1 MVQPT
6 VFYSIQPAFTGGEIS
21 GEVAS
26 RVDLEKYQLALLT
39 AENAIIRPYGPVY
52 KRPGSI
58 YAGRMKYDDRA
69 AILVRF
75 EYSVEVSYLLEFGD
89 RYIRIWRDGA
99 HLPFELET
107 PFVPDD
113 LRNLRFV
120 QSVDVMYICSGN
132 HPVKKLSRYSEQDW
146 RLTDIAWTRQAYGD
160 VNTDE
165 EAKITPSGR
174 MGEITLTAEKA
185 VFDALRVGD
194 TMKIEQYVN
203 GETVSATATKNAGL
217 YTTPGISAVAGST
230 FTIKK
235 TGAGGCKV
243 TVSAYVSYLVG
254 GFFGLPSR
262 TEYKWIDLWS
272 KEGAGDWEWT
282 GTIPDRI
289 TDESARNKN
298 CTYANVF
305 VLRMTGI
312 QGEQKIELSLP
323 NGYKRIFV
331 VDEQYVYTKSAAV
344 GKSWKIITHGTW
356 SGQIVVQQ
364 SKDDGNT
371 WVDLRTYTSTNDYN
385 PTEAGDVDEYSL
397 LRIRARITG
406 GTCNADLSA
415 YPYRHEGYV
424 TITGVTDAQH
434 ASARVGKMLG
444 GLEATADWYWGAWS
458 RTNGYPR
465 CAAFF
470 QDRLCFGGNKKYPQR
485 LWMSRSGDY
494 ENFGVEKESGTVTDD
509 SAVTADLLSR
519 QAYSIS
525 HMDVGNDLV
534 IFTDGNTWTIA
545 GGETVKP
552 TNITPKNQEN
562 YGCSNVPPLRVG
574 NRIIYVQRRGAIVRD
589 TGYSYEADGYVGA
602 DLTLLAKHLVRGR
615 AIVSAAYAQEP
626 DSLVYFVTDD
636 GQLLCLTYVM
646 DQKVYAWSHFVT
658 DGKYKAVCAVSSGNT
673 DRIYVIVERSIN
685 DKTVRYL
692 EYFAPHGESEAEQ
705 DYVMAD
711 AAIAVTYPSPQTEIP
726 GKDVLAG
733 KKVAVMADGY
743 HDDGITMNASA
754 CLPEAARRV
763 TVGLPYTMTLVQP
776 NWDVGNTET
785 GTVQGR
791 RKMVRKAILRLTKSY
806 GGRIGQNT
814 AMQDDII
821 YDPERM
827 ELNENVLYTGDKE
840 VTLPAG
846 GWDKDGRTCI
856 THDTPYPF
864 SLSAIIREVSFGG

>member
-1 MVQPT
+1 MN
-6 VFYSIQPAFTGGEIS
+6 E
-21 GEVAS
+21 
-26 RVDLEKYQLALLT
+26 
-39 AENAIIRPYGPVY
+39 
-52 KRPGSI
+52 
-58 YAGRMKYDDRA
+58 
-69 AILVRF
+69 
-75 EYSVEVSYLLEFGD
+75 
-89 RYIRIWRDGA
+89 
-99 HLPFELET
+99 
-107 PFVPDD
+107 
-113 LRNLRFV
+113 
-120 QSVDVMYICSGN
+120 
-132 HPVKKLSRYSEQDW
+132 
-146 RLTDIAWTRQAYGD
+146 
-160 VNTDE
+160 DE
-165 EAKITPSGR
+165 EARISPSGR
-174 MGEITLTAEKA
+174 IGLITLTAAKD
-185 VFDALRVGD
+185 VFSVDRVGD

-203 GETVSATATKNAGL
+203 GETVSASAGANSSS
-217 YTTPGISAVAGST
+217 YTTQEISALAGT
-230 FTIKK
+230 VCKIKK
-235 TGAGGCKV
+235 TGTGSCSV
-243 TVSAYVSYLVG
+243 TVNAYSSYKLP
-254 GFFGLPSR
+254 FFGFTR
-262 TEYKWIDLWS
+262 NYRWTDIWS
-272 KEGAGDWEWT
+272 KSGAGDWEDSVT
-282 GTIPDRI
+282 LPATINWDRY
-289 TDESARNKN
+289 E
-298 CTYANVF
+298 NVF
-305 VLRMTGI
+305 VIRIDGI
-312 QGEQKIELSLP
+312 QGTPKIEISLN
-323 NGYKRIFV
+323 NGYEYKREFM
-331 VDEQYVYTKSAAV
+331 VDDKSVYTRSVIV
-344 GKSWKIITHGTW
+344 GKTWKFITHGTW
-356 SGQIVVQQ
+356 SGQVVVQQ

-385 PTEAGDVDEYSL
+385 PTESGDVDEYSL

-434 ASARVGKMLG
+434 ASARVDKVLG
-444 GLEATADWYWGAWS
+444 GIEATADWYWGAWS
-458 RTNGYPR
+458 RMNGYPR

-545 GGETVKP
+545 GSETVKP

-562 YGCSNVPPLRVG
+562 YGCSDVPPLRVG
-574 NRIIYVQRRGAIVRD
+574 NRVIYVQRRGSIIRD

-685 DKTVRYL
+685 GKTVRYL
-692 EYFAPHGESEAEQ
+692 EYFAPHGESEDEQ

-743 HDDGITMNASA
+743 HDDGVTMNASA
-754 CLPEAARRV
+754 RLPEAARRV

-806 GGRIGQNT
+806 GGRIGQNA

-827 ELNENVLYTGDKE
+827 ELDENVLYTGDKE

>member
-75 EYSVEVSYLLEFGD
+75 EYSVEISYLLEFGD
-89 RYIRIWRDGA
+89 LYIRIWRDGVR
-99 HLPFELET
+99 LPFELET

-160 VNTDE
+160 INSDE
-165 EAKITPSGR
+165 AATIEPSGR
-174 MGEITLTAEKA
+174 DGNIEITAGKDIFNA
-185 VFDALRVGD
+185 DRVGD

-203 GETVSATATKNAGL
+203 GETVSASAGANNNA
-217 YTTPGISAVAGST
+217 YTTQGISASSGTVCK
-230 FTIKK
+230 IKK
-235 TGAGGCKV
+235 TGAGNCNV
-243 TVSAYVSYLVG
+243 TVNGYFSYERP
-254 GFFGLPSR
+254 FSKR
-262 TEYKWIDLWS
+262 IEYKWVDIWS
-272 KEGAGDWEWT
+272 KSGTGDWEDSKT
-282 GTIPDRI
+282 LPSSIDGGRY
-289 TDESARNKN
+289 E
-298 CTYANVF
+298 NVF
-305 VLRMTGI
+305 VLRVDGI
-312 QGEQKIELSLP
+312 QGGPKIEISLS
-323 NGYKRIFV
+323 NGYKREFLL
-331 VDEQYVYTKSAAV
+331 DDKSLYTRSVIV
-344 GKSWKIITHGTW
+344 GKTWKIITHGTW
-356 SGQIVVQQ
+356 SGQVVVQQ

-385 PTEAGDVDEYSL
+385 PTESGDVDEYSL
-397 LRIRARITG
+397 LRIRMRITG

-424 TITGVTDAQH
+424 TITGVTDAKH
-434 ASARVGKMLG
+434 ASAKVDKILG

-574 NRIIYVQRRGAIVRD
+574 NRIVYVQRRGAIVRD
-589 TGYSYEADGYVGA
+589 TGYSYEADGYVGV

-615 AIVSAAYAQEP
+615 AIVSTAYAQEP

-646 DQKVYAWSHFVT
+646 EQKVYAWSHFVT

-673 DRIYVIVERSIN
+673 DHIYVIVERSIN
-685 DKTVRYL
+685 GKTVRYL
-692 EYFAPHGESEAEQ
+692 EYFAPHTESDAEQ

-711 AAIAVTYPSPQTEIP
+711 AAVSVTYPSPQTDIP

-733 KKVAVMADGY
+733 KQIVVMADGY
-743 HDDGITMNASA
+743 FYDSMRMDAMVR
-754 CLPEAARRV
+754 LPEPARRV
-763 TVGLPYTMTLVQP
+763 TVGLPYTMMLTQP

-791 RKMVRKAILRLTKSY
+791 KKMVRKAILRLTKSY
-806 GGRIGQNT
+806 GGRIGQNA

-827 ELNENVLYTGDKE
+827 ELDENVLYTGDKE

>member
-75 EYSVEVSYLLEFGD
+75 EYSVEISYLLEFGD
-89 RYIRIWRDGA
+89 RYIRIWRDGV

-160 VNTDE
+160 INSDE
-165 EAKITPSGR
+165 AATVEPSGR
-174 MGEITLTAEKA
+174 DGNIEITAGKDIFT
-185 VFDALRVGD
+185 DDRIGD

-203 GETVSATATKNAGL
+203 GGTVSASAGANSSS
-217 YTTPGISAVAGST
+217 YTTQEISASAGT
-230 FTIKK
+230 VCKIKK
-235 TGAGGCKV
+235 TGTGSCSV
-243 TVSAYVSYLVG
+243 TVNAYSSYKLP
-254 GFFGLPSR
+254 FFGFTR
-262 TEYKWIDLWS
+262 NYRWTDIWS
-272 KEGAGDWEWT
+272 KSGAGDWEDSVT
-282 GTIPDRI
+282 LPATINADRY
-289 TDESARNKN
+289 E
-298 CTYANVF
+298 NVF
-305 VLRMTGI
+305 VIRIDGI
-312 QGEQKIELSLP
+312 QGTPKIEISLS
-323 NGYKRIFV
+323 NGYEYKREFI
-331 VDEQYVYTKSAAV
+331 VDDKSVYTRSVIV
-344 GKSWKIITHGTW
+344 GKTWKIITHGTW
-356 SGQIVVQQ
+356 SGQVVVQQ

-385 PTEAGDVDEYSL
+385 PTESGDVDEYSL

-424 TITGVTDAQH
+424 TITGVTDAQR
-434 ASARVGKMLG
+434 ASARVDKVLG
-444 GLEATADWYWGAWS
+444 GIEATADWYWGAWS

-494 ENFGVEKESGTVTDD
+494 ENFVVEKESGTVTDD

-534 IFTDGNTWTIA
+534 IFTDGNTWTVA
-545 GGETVKP
+545 GSETVKP

-685 DKTVRYL
+685 GKTVRYL

-743 HDDGITMNASA
+743 HDDGVTMNASA
-754 CLPEAARRV
+754 RLPEAARRV

-806 GGRIGQNT
+806 GGRIGQNA

-827 ELNENVLYTGDKE
+827 ELDENVLYTGDKE

>member
-1 MVQPT
+1 MAEPS

-58 YAGRMKYDDRA
+58 YVGRMKYDDRA

-75 EYSVEVSYLLEFGD
+75 EYSVEISYLLEFGD
-89 RYIRIWRDGA
+89 RYIRIWRDGVR
-99 HLPFELET
+99 LPFELET

-174 MGEITLTAEKA
+174 LGEITLTAEKA
-185 VFDALRVGD
+185 VFSADRVGD

-203 GETVSATATKNAGL
+203 GETVSASSGANSNS
-217 YTTPGISAVAGST
+217 YTTQGISASSGTVCK
-230 FTIKK
+230 IKK
-235 TGAGGCKV
+235 TRAGNCNV
-243 TVSAYVSYLVG
+243 TVNGYFSYQRP
-254 GFFGLPSR
+254 FSFGKR
-262 TEYKWIDLWS
+262 EYKWVDIWS
-272 KEGAGDWEWT
+272 KSGIGDWEDSKT
-282 GTIPDRI
+282 LPPSIDGGRY
-289 TDESARNKN
+289 E
-298 CTYANVF
+298 NVF
-305 VLRMTGI
+305 VLRVDGI
-312 QGEQKIELSLP
+312 QGEPKIEISLS
-323 NGYKRIFV
+323 NGYKREFLL
-331 VDEQYVYTKSAAV
+331 DDKSVYTRSVIV
-344 GKSWKIITHGTW
+344 GNTWKIITHGTW
-356 SGQIVVQQ
+356 SGQVVVQQ

-385 PTEAGDVDEYSL
+385 PTESGDVDEYSL
-397 LRIRARITG
+397 LRIRMRITG

-424 TITGVTDAQH
+424 TITGVTDAKH
-434 ASARVGKMLG
+434 ASAKVDKILG

-545 GGETVKP
+545 GSETVKP

-574 NRIIYVQRRGAIVRD
+574 NRIIYIQRRGSIIRD
-589 TGYSYEADGYVGA
+589 TGYSYESDGYVGI

-646 DQKVYAWSHFVT
+646 EQKVYAWSHFVT
-658 DGKYKAVCAVSSGNT
+658 DGKYKAVCSVSSGNT

-685 DKTVRYL
+685 GKTVRYL

-754 CLPEAARRV
+754 RLPEPARRV
-763 TVGLPYTMTLVQP
+763 TVGLPYTMTLTQP

-791 RKMVRKAILRLTKSY
+791 KKMVRKAILRLTKSY
-806 GGRIGQNT
+806 GGSIGQN
-814 AMQDDII
+814 AEMQDDII

-827 ELNENVLYTGDKE
+827 ELDENVLYTGDKE

>member
-89 RYIRIWRDGA
+89 RYIRIWRDGVR
-99 HLPFELET
+99 LPFELET

-160 VNTDE
+160 VNIDE
-165 EAKITPSGR
+165 GATISPSGR
-174 MGEITLTAEKA
+174 VGEITLSAAKD
-185 VFDALRVGD
+185 VFSADRVGD

-203 GETVSATATKNAGL
+203 GETVSASAGANSNS
-217 YTTPGISAVAGST
+217 YTTQGISAVAGT
-230 FTIKK
+230 VYKIKK
-235 TGAGGCKV
+235 TGAGSCNV
-243 TVSAYVSYLVG
+243 TVNAYSSYKIPFV
-254 GFFGLPSR
+254 R
-262 TEYKWIDLWS
+262 VRKYRWIDIWS
-272 KEGAGDWEWT
+272 KGGAGDWEDSAT
-282 GTIPDRI
+282 LPGAINGDRY
-289 TDESARNKN
+289 E
-298 CTYANVF
+298 NVF
-305 VLRMTGI
+305 VLRIDGI
-312 QGEQKIELSLP
+312 QGELKIEISLN
-323 NGYKRIFV
+323 NGYEYKREFM
-331 VDEQYVYTKSAAV
+331 VDDKSVYTRSVIA
-344 GKSWKIITHGTW
+344 GKTWKFITHGTW
-356 SGQIVVQQ
+356 SGQVVVQQ

-385 PTEAGDVDEYSL
+385 PTESGDVDEYSL

-434 ASARVGKMLG
+434 ASARVDKVLG
-444 GLEATADWYWGAWS
+444 GIEATADWYWGAWS

-545 GGETVKP
+545 GSETVKP

-685 DKTVRYL
+685 GKTVRYL

-743 HDDGITMNASA
+743 HDDGVTMNASA
-754 CLPEAARRV
+754 RLPEAARRV

-806 GGRIGQNT
+806 GGRIGQNA

-827 ELNENVLYTGDKE
+827 ELDENVLYTGDKE

>member
-26 RVDLEKYQLALLT
+26 RVDLEKYQLALLQ

-75 EYSVEVSYLLEFGD
+75 EYSVEISYLLEFGD
-89 RYIRIWRDGA
+89 RYIRIWRDGV

-160 VNTDE
+160 VNIDE
-165 EAKITPSGR
+165 GATISPSGR
-174 MGEITLTAEKA
+174 VGEITLSAAKD
-185 VFDALRVGD
+185 VFSVDRVGD

-203 GETVSATATKNAGL
+203 GETVSASAGANSNS
-217 YTTPGISAVAGST
+217 YTTQGISAVAGT
-230 FTIKK
+230 VYKIKK
-235 TGAGGCKV
+235 TGAGSCNV
-243 TVSAYVSYLVG
+243 TVNAYSSYKIPFV
-254 GFFGLPSR
+254 R
-262 TEYKWIDLWS
+262 VRKYRWIDVWS
-272 KEGAGDWEWT
+272 KGGAGDWEDSAT
-282 GTIPDRI
+282 LPGAINGDRY
-289 TDESARNKN
+289 E
-298 CTYANVF
+298 NVF
-305 VLRMTGI
+305 VLRIDGI
-312 QGEQKIELSLP
+312 QGELKIEISLN
-323 NGYKRIFV
+323 NGYEYKREFM
-331 VDEQYVYTKSAAV
+331 VDDKSVYTRSVIA
-344 GKSWKIITHGTW
+344 GKTWKFITHGTW
-356 SGQIVVQQ
+356 SGQVVVQQ

-385 PTEAGDVDEYSL
+385 PTESGDVDEYSL

-434 ASARVGKMLG
+434 ASARVDKVLG
-444 GLEATADWYWGAWS
+444 GIEATADWYWGAWS

-545 GGETVKP
+545 GSETVKP

-685 DKTVRYL
+685 GKTVRYL

-711 AAIAVTYPSPQTEIP
+711 AAVAVTYPSPQTEIP

-743 HDDGITMNASA
+743 HDDGITMNATA
-754 CLPEAARRV
+754 RLPDAARRV

-806 GGRIGQNT
+806 GGRIGQNA

-827 ELNENVLYTGDKE
+827 ELDENVLYTGDKE

>member
-26 RVDLEKYQLALLT
+26 RVDLEKYQLALLQ

-75 EYSVEVSYLLEFGD
+75 EYSVEISYLLEFGD
-89 RYIRIWRDGA
+89 RYIRIWRDGV

-160 VNTDE
+160 VNIDE
-165 EAKITPSGR
+165 GATISPSGR
-174 MGEITLTAEKA
+174 VGEITLSAAKD
-185 VFDALRVGD
+185 VFSVDRVGD

-203 GETVSATATKNAGL
+203 GETVSASAGANSNS
-217 YTTPGISAVAGST
+217 YTTQGISAVAGT
-230 FTIKK
+230 VYKIKK
-235 TGAGGCKV
+235 TGAGSCNV
-243 TVSAYVSYLVG
+243 TVNAYSSYKIPFV
-254 GFFGLPSR
+254 R
-262 TEYKWIDLWS
+262 VRKYRWIDVWS
-272 KEGAGDWEWT
+272 KGGAGDWEDSAT
-282 GTIPDRI
+282 LPGAINGDRY
-289 TDESARNKN
+289 E
-298 CTYANVF
+298 NVF
-305 VLRMTGI
+305 VLRIDGI
-312 QGEQKIELSLP
+312 QGELKIEISLN
-323 NGYKRIFV
+323 NGYEYKREFM
-331 VDEQYVYTKSAAV
+331 VDDKSVYTRSVIA
-344 GKSWKIITHGTW
+344 GKTWKFITHGTW
-356 SGQIVVQQ
+356 SGQVVVQQ

-385 PTEAGDVDEYSL
+385 PTESGDVDEYSL

-434 ASARVGKMLG
+434 ASARVDKVLG
-444 GLEATADWYWGAWS
+444 GIEATADWYWGAWS

-509 SAVTADLLSR
+509 SAVTDDLLSR

-545 GGETVKP
+545 GSETVKP

-685 DKTVRYL
+685 GKTVRYL

-711 AAIAVTYPSPQTEIP
+711 AAVAVTYPSPQTEIP

-743 HDDGITMNASA
+743 HDDGITMNATA
-754 CLPEAARRV
+754 RLPDAARRV

-806 GGRIGQNT
+806 GGRIGQNA

-827 ELNENVLYTGDKE
+827 ELDENVLYTGDKE

>member
-89 RYIRIWRDGA
+89 RYIRIWWDGV

-160 VNTDE
+160 INSDE
-165 EAKITPSGR
+165 ASTIRPRGITGN
-174 MGEITLTAEKA
+174 ITLNAAKD
-185 VFDALRVGD
+185 VFSSERVGD
-194 TMKIEQYVN
+194 DLQIEQYVD
-203 GETVSATATKNAGL
+203 GETVSISATAGGTSFYSPEIPAHMGET
-217 YTTPGISAVAGST
+217 Y
-230 FTIKK
+230 TIKK
-235 TGAGGCKV
+235 SGTGNCKV
-243 TVSAYVSYLVG
+243 TLQALVSYEDEFQG
-254 GFFGLPSR
+254 WDQ
-262 TEYKWIDLWS
+262 TTTDLAS
-272 KEGAGDWEWT
+272 KSGTGEWT
-282 GTIPDRI
+282 MQGQLTEAAIGYGFDELISLRVENITGGVKLTITTSSGETREYALDQRAMY
-289 TDESARNKN
+289 SRNIK
-298 CTYANVF
+298 
-305 VLRMTGI
+305 
-312 QGEQKIELSLP
+312 
-323 NGYKRIFV
+323 
-331 VDEQYVYTKSAAV
+331 V
-344 GKSWKIITHGTW
+344 GRTWKVISHGTW
-356 SGQIVVQQ
+356 TGKIFVQQ
-364 SKDDGNT
+364 STDGGRT
-371 WVDLRTYTSTNDYN
+371 WVNLRAYTSNNDYN
-385 PTEAGDVDEYSL
+385 PTESGDVEEYSL
-397 LRIRARITG
+397 LHVRAEITS
-406 GTCNADLSA
+406 GTCNVDLSA
-415 YPYRHEGYV
+415 YPYKHTGYA
-424 TITGVTDAQH
+424 TITAVQNAKTAT
-434 ASARVGKMLG
+434 ARVTKDLG
-444 GLEATADWYWGAWS
+444 GITPTADWYWGAWS

-545 GGETVKP
+545 GAETVKP

-658 DGKYKAVCAVSSGNT
+658 DGKYKAVCAVSSGNA

-685 DKTVRYL
+685 GKTVRYL

-743 HDDGITMNASA
+743 HDDGVTMNASA
-754 CLPEAARRV
+754 RLPEAARRV

-806 GGRIGQNT
+806 GGRIGQNA

-827 ELNENVLYTGDKE
+827 ELDENVLYTGDKE

>member
-75 EYSVEVSYLLEFGD
+75 EYSVEISYLLEFGD
-89 RYIRIWRDGA
+89 LYIRIWRDGVR
-99 HLPFELET
+99 LPFELET

-132 HPVKKLSRYSEQDW
+132 HPVKKLLRYSENDW
-146 RLTDIAWTRQAYGD
+146 RFTDIAWTRQAYGD

-174 MGEITLTAEKA
+174 TGDIQLTAAKD
-185 VFDALRVGD
+185 VFTADCIGD

-203 GETVSATATKNAGL
+203 GETVTYNGSGTANSL
-217 YTTPGISAVAGST
+217 
-230 FTIKK
+230 TI
-235 TGAGGCKV
+235 
-243 TVSAYVSYLVG
+243 
-254 GFFGLPSR
+254 
-262 TEYKWIDLWS
+262 
-272 KEGAGDWEWT
+272 
-282 GTIPDRI
+282 
-289 TDESARNKN
+289 
-298 CTYANVF
+298 
-305 VLRMTGI
+305 
-312 QGEQKIELSLP
+312 Q
-323 NGYKRIFV
+323 
-331 VDEQYVYTKSAAV
+331 V
-344 GKSWKIITHGTW
+344 GKQWKIITHGTW
-356 SGQIVVQQ
+356 SGKICVQQ
-364 SKDDGNT
+364 SLDNGMT
-371 WVDLRTYTSTNDYN
+371 WVDLRTYTSSNDYN
-385 PTEAGDVDEYSL
+385 PTESGDVDEYCL
-397 LRIRARITG
+397 MRIHVEIG
-406 GTCNADLSA
+406 GSIRADLSS

-434 ASARVGKMLG
+434 ASARVGKILG
-444 GLEATADWYWGAWS
+444 GSAPTADWYWGAWS
-458 RTNGYPR
+458 KMNGYPR

-574 NRIIYVQRRGAIVRD
+574 NRIIYIQRRGSIIRD
-589 TGYSYEADGYVGA
+589 TGYSYESDGYVGI

-615 AIVSAAYAQEP
+615 EIVGAAYAQEP
-626 DSLVYFVTDD
+626 DSLIYFVTDD
-636 GQLLCLTYVM
+636 GHILCLTYVA

-658 DGKYKAVCAVSSGNT
+658 DGKYKAVCSVSSGNT
-673 DRIYVIVERSIN
+673 DCVYAIVERSIN
-685 DKTVRYL
+685 GKTVRYL
-692 EYFAPHGESEAEQ
+692 EYFAPHTESDAEQ

-711 AAIAVTYPSPQTEIP
+711 AAVSVTYPSPQTDIP
-726 GKDVLAG
+726 GKDVLAS
-733 KKVAVMADGY
+733 KQIVVMADGY
-743 HDDGITMNASA
+743 FYDSMRMGAMVR
-754 CLPEAARRV
+754 LPEPARCV
-763 TVGLPYTMTLVQP
+763 TVGLPYTMTLTQP

-791 RKMVRKAILRLTKSY
+791 KKMVRKAILRLTKSY
-806 GGRIGQNT
+806 GGRIGQN
-814 AMQDDII
+814 AVMQDDII

-827 ELNENVLYTGDKE
+827 ELDENVLYTGDKE

>member
-26 RVDLEKYQLALLT
+26 RVDLEKYQLALLN
-39 AENAIIRPYGPVY
+39 AENAIVRPYGPVY

-58 YAGRMKYDDRA
+58 YAGRMKYDDRD

-75 EYSVEVSYLLEFGD
+75 EYTVEITYLLEIGEK
-89 RYIRIWRDGA
+89 YIRVWRDGVR
-99 HLPFELET
+99 LPFELET

-160 VNTDE
+160 INSDE
-165 EAKITPSGR
+165 ASTIEPSGR
-174 MGEITLTAEKA
+174 DGNIEITAGKDIFNA
-185 VFDALRVGD
+185 DRVGD

-203 GETVSATATKNAGL
+203 GETVSASAGANSNS
-217 YTTPGISAVAGST
+217 YTTQGISASSGTVCK
-230 FTIKK
+230 IKK
-235 TGAGGCKV
+235 TGAGNCNV
-243 TVSAYVSYLVG
+243 TVNGYFSYKRPFSHARG
-254 GFFGLPSR
+254 
-262 TEYKWIDLWS
+262 YKWVDIWS
-272 KEGAGDWEWT
+272 KSGAGDWEDSKT
-282 GTIPDRI
+282 LPSSIDDGRY
-289 TDESARNKN
+289 E
-298 CTYANVF
+298 NVF
-305 VLRMTGI
+305 ALRVDGI
-312 QGEQKIELSLP
+312 QGEPKIEISLS
-323 NGYKRIFV
+323 NGYKREFLL
-331 VDEQYVYTKSAAV
+331 DDKSVYTRSVIV
-344 GKSWKIITHGTW
+344 GKTWKIITHGTW
-356 SGQIVVQQ
+356 SGQVVVQQ

-385 PTEAGDVDEYSL
+385 PTESGDVDEYSL

-424 TITGVTDAQH
+424 TITGVTDAKH
-434 ASARVGKMLG
+434 ASAKVDKILG

-458 RTNGYPR
+458 KMNGYPR

-470 QDRLCFGGNKKYPQR
+470 QDRLCFGGCRKYPQR

-494 ENFGVEKESGTVTDD
+494 ENFSIEKESGTVTDD

-545 GGETVKP
+545 GSETVKP

-562 YGCSNVPPLRVG
+562 YGCSDVPPLRVG
-574 NRIIYVQRRGAIVRD
+574 NRVIYVQRRGSIIRD

-658 DGKYKAVCAVSSGNT
+658 DGKYKAVCSVSSGNT
-673 DRIYVIVERSIN
+673 DRIYVIVERIIN
-685 DKTVRYL
+685 GKTVRYL

-743 HDDGITMNASA
+743 HDDGVTMNASA
-754 CLPEAARRV
+754 RLPEAARRV

-806 GGRIGQNT
+806 GGRIGQNA

-827 ELNENVLYTGDKE
+827 ELDENVLYTGDKE

>member
-89 RYIRIWRDGA
+89 RYIRIWRDGVR
-99 HLPFELET
+99 LPFELET

-160 VNTDE
+160 VNIDE
-165 EAKITPSGR
+165 GATISPSGR
-174 MGEITLTAEKA
+174 VGEITLSAAKD
-185 VFDALRVGD
+185 VFSVDRVGD

-203 GETVSATATKNAGL
+203 GETVSASAGANSNS
-217 YTTPGISAVAGST
+217 YTTQGISAAAGT
-230 FTIKK
+230 VYKIKK
-235 TGAGGCKV
+235 TGAGSCNV
-243 TVSAYVSYLVG
+243 TVNAYSSYKIPFV
-254 GFFGLPSR
+254 R
-262 TEYKWIDLWS
+262 VRKYRWIDIWS
-272 KEGAGDWEWT
+272 KGGAGDWEDSAT
-282 GTIPDRI
+282 LPGAINGDRY
-289 TDESARNKN
+289 E
-298 CTYANVF
+298 NVF
-305 VLRMTGI
+305 VLRIDGI
-312 QGEQKIELSLP
+312 QGELKIEISLN
-323 NGYKRIFV
+323 NGYEYKREFM
-331 VDEQYVYTKSAAV
+331 VDDKSVYTRSVIA
-344 GKSWKIITHGTW
+344 GKTWKFITHGTW
-356 SGQIVVQQ
+356 SGQVVVQQ

-385 PTEAGDVDEYSL
+385 PTESGDVDEYSL

-434 ASARVGKMLG
+434 ASARVDKVLG
-444 GLEATADWYWGAWS
+444 GIEATADWYWGAWS

-545 GGETVKP
+545 GSETVKP

-685 DKTVRYL
+685 GKTVRYL
-692 EYFAPHGESEAEQ
+692 EYFALHGESEAEQ

-743 HDDGITMNASA
+743 HDDGVTMNASA
-754 CLPEAARRV
+754 RLPEAARRV

-806 GGRIGQNT
+806 GGRIGQNA

-827 ELNENVLYTGDKE
+827 ELDENVLYTGDKE

>member
-26 RVDLEKYQLALLT
+26 RVDLEKYQLALLQ

-89 RYIRIWRDGA
+89 RYIRIWRDGVR
-99 HLPFELET
+99 LPFELET

-160 VNTDE
+160 VNIDE
-165 EAKITPSGR
+165 GATISPSGR
-174 MGEITLTAEKA
+174 VGEITLSAAKD
-185 VFDALRVGD
+185 VFSVDRVGD

-203 GETVSATATKNAGL
+203 GETVSASAGENSNS
-217 YTTPGISAVAGST
+217 YTTQGISAAAGT
-230 FTIKK
+230 VYKIKK
-235 TGAGGCKV
+235 TGAGSCNV
-243 TVSAYVSYLVG
+243 TVNAYSSYKIPFV
-254 GFFGLPSR
+254 R
-262 TEYKWIDLWS
+262 VRKYRWIDIWS
-272 KEGAGDWEWT
+272 KGGAGDWEDSAT
-282 GTIPDRI
+282 RPGAINGDRY
-289 TDESARNKN
+289 E
-298 CTYANVF
+298 NVF
-305 VLRMTGI
+305 VLRIDGI
-312 QGEQKIELSLP
+312 QGELKIEISLN
-323 NGYKRIFV
+323 NGYEYKREFI
-331 VDEQYVYTKSAAV
+331 VDDKSVYTRSVIV
-344 GKSWKIITHGTW
+344 GKTWKFITHGTW
-356 SGQIVVQQ
+356 SGQVVVQQ

-385 PTEAGDVDEYSL
+385 PTESGDVDEYSL

-434 ASARVGKMLG
+434 ASARVDKVLG
-444 GLEATADWYWGAWS
+444 GIEATADWYWSAWS

-545 GGETVKP
+545 GSETVKP

-685 DKTVRYL
+685 GKTVRYL

-743 HDDGITMNASA
+743 HDDGVTMNASA
-754 CLPEAARRV
+754 RLPEAARRV

-806 GGRIGQNT
+806 GGRIGQNA

-827 ELNENVLYTGDKE
+827 ELDENVLYTGDKE

>member
-75 EYSVEVSYLLEFGD
+75 EYSVEISYLLEFGD
-89 RYIRIWRDGA
+89 RYIRIWRDGVR
-99 HLPFELET
+99 LPFELET
-107 PFVPDD
+107 PFVSDD

-160 VNTDE
+160 VNEDE
-165 EAKITPSGR
+165 EARISPSGR
-174 MGEITLTAEKA
+174 IGLITLTAAKD
-185 VFDALRVGD
+185 VFSVDRVGD

-203 GETVSATATKNAGL
+203 GETVSVSAGENSNS
-217 YTTPGISAVAGST
+217 YTTQGISAAAGT
-230 FTIKK
+230 VYKIKK
-235 TGAGGCKV
+235 TGAGSCNV
-243 TVSAYVSYLVG
+243 TVNAYSSYKVP
-254 GFFGLPSR
+254 FVR
-262 TEYKWIDLWS
+262 VRKYRWTDIWS
-272 KEGAGDWEWT
+272 KGGAGDWEDSAT
-282 GTIPDRI
+282 LPGAINGDRY
-289 TDESARNKN
+289 E
-298 CTYANVF
+298 NVF
-305 VLRMTGI
+305 VLRIDGI
-312 QGEQKIELSLP
+312 QGELKIEISLN
-323 NGYKRIFV
+323 NGYEYKREFM
-331 VDEQYVYTKSAAV
+331 VDDKSVYTRSVIV
-344 GKSWKIITHGTW
+344 GKTWKFITHGTW
-356 SGQIVVQQ
+356 SGQVVVQQ

-385 PTEAGDVDEYSL
+385 PTESGDVDEYSL

-434 ASARVGKMLG
+434 ASARVDKVLG

-545 GGETVKP
+545 GSETVKP

-685 DKTVRYL
+685 GKTVRYL

-743 HDDGITMNASA
+743 HDDGVTMNTSA
-754 CLPEAARRV
+754 RLPEAARRV

-806 GGRIGQNT
+806 GGRIGQNE

-827 ELNENVLYTGDKE
+827 ELDENVLYTGDKE

>member
-1 MVQPT
+1 MAEPS

-69 AILVRF
+69 EILVRF

-89 RYIRIWRDGA
+89 RYIRIWRDGVR
-99 HLPFELET
+99 LPFELET

-174 MGEITLTAEKA
+174 TGDIQLTAAKD
-185 VFDALRVGD
+185 VFTADCIGE

-203 GETVSATATKNAGL
+203 GETVTYNGSGTAN
-217 YTTPGISAVAGST
+217 S
-230 FTIKK
+230 
-235 TGAGGCKV
+235 
-243 TVSAYVSYLVG
+243 
-254 GFFGLPSR
+254 
-262 TEYKWIDLWS
+262 
-272 KEGAGDWEWT
+272 
-282 GTIPDRI
+282 GTIQI
-289 TDESARNKN
+289 
-298 CTYANVF
+298 
-305 VLRMTGI
+305 
-312 QGEQKIELSLP
+312 
-323 NGYKRIFV
+323 
-331 VDEQYVYTKSAAV
+331 
-344 GKSWKIITHGTW
+344 GKQWKIITHGTW
-356 SGQIVVQQ
+356 SGKISVQQ
-364 SKDDGNT
+364 SLDNGST
-371 WVDLRTYTSTNDYN
+371 WVDLRTYTSSNDYN
-385 PTEAGDVDEYSL
+385 PTESGDVDEYCL
-397 LRIRARITG
+397 MRIHVEISGSVR
-406 GTCNADLSA
+406 ADLSA

-545 GGETVKP
+545 GSETVKP

-685 DKTVRYL
+685 GKTVRYL

-743 HDDGITMNASA
+743 HDDGITMNATA
-754 CLPEAARRV
+754 RLPQAAIRV
-763 TVGLPYTMTLVQP
+763 TVGLPYTMTLTQP

-806 GGRIGQNT
+806 GGRIGQNA

-827 ELNENVLYTGDKE
+827 ELDENVLYTGDKE